1 MRWDPQLGGQTMESR
16 LVEHF
21 ADEFNK
27 QLGTGFDVR
36 KSPKAMA
43 KLKKQVKRTKEIL
56 SANTMAPISV
66 ESLYDDRDFRYVKL
80 EGHYSFFSYCDMGLS
95 VIFVP
100 MSSKKISYSPK
111 YVLGIRNFYGETT
124 TGFWS
129 KGHSRVIL
137 VPRALSLIR
146 HTPYQHLI
154 SLCCRNARVICSDA
168 RMEKMT

>member
-27 QLGTGFDVR
+27 QLGSGFDVR

-66 ESLYDDRDFRYVKL
+66 ESLYDDRDFRYV
-80 EGHYSFFSYCDMGLS
+80 
-95 VIFVP
+95 
-100 MSSKKISYSPK
+100 
-111 YVLGIRNFYGETT
+111 
-124 TGFWS
+124 
-129 KGHSRVIL
+129 
-137 VPRALSLIR
+137 
-146 HTPYQHLI
+146 
-154 SLCCRNARVICSDA
+154 
-168 RMEKMT
+168 